1 MSESKQAE
9 AARVEQ
15 PARYDFFKTIQG
27 YLDEASDAIHLEP
40 YIRTI
45 LSQPKNEIIVN
56 FPVRMDDGSVRL
68 FKGYRVQHSNIIG
81 PFKGG
86 VRYHQD
92 VTLDDCKALAAMMT
106 WKCALMRLPY
116 GGGKGGVKFD
126 PRTLSKAELQRVT
139 RRFFFSLGSNIGP
152 DFDIPAPDVGTNAQT
167 MAWAMDTYAN
177 TVGHINKQGVK
188 GVVTGKP
195 IASGGTL
202 GREKATGQGVVHCIT
217 EWAQEKGFNLE
228 GATMIVQGFGNVGSH
243 TATILSRMGV
253 STIAVGDHSGY
264 LYNPEGFNPHKLQDY
279 VATHGSIAGYPSGK
293 AITREEFFATKAD
306 LFVPAALENQI
317 GVKEARALDVKV
329 IAEGANGPTHPAGE
343 KILLERGIDILPDVL
358 ANAGGVTVSYFEW
371 VQNKRSESWTLEEV
385 DEKLETAMRRAYHD
399 VANMARAKRLPMRI
413 AAYAVAL
420 NRIQSVYRERDI
432 FPLATAAPAPSPRAH
447 QSSRRAS
454 AAWRQPSS
462 TISGRPTAQGV
473 SCLQTRDS
481 PSSKQNSGAVQ
492 SALPPHLAS
501 GFWHAKPK
509 SKQIS
514 SLP

>member
-1 MSESKQAE
+1 MSDTPSASQTE
-9 AARVEQ
+9 APRPEK
-15 PARYDFFKTIQG
+15 YDFFGVIQA
-27 YLDEASDAIHLEP
+27 YLDQAADAIRLEP

-86 VRYHQD
+86 IRYHQD

-106 WKCALMRLPY
+106 WKGALMRLPY
-116 GGGKGGVKFD
+116 GGGKGGVKFN
-126 PRTLSKAELQRVT
+126 PRSVSNAELQRIT

-152 DFDIPAPDVGTNAQT
+152 DFDIPAPDVGTNSQM

-217 EWAQEKGFNLE
+217 EWAREKGFDLA

-243 TATILSRMGV
+243 TATILAKLGV

-264 LYNPEGFNPHKLQDY
+264 MANPEGFNAHKLQDW
-279 VATHGSIAGYPSGK
+279 VSEHGSIAGYPGGK
-293 AITREEFFATKAD
+293 QISREEFFSTKAD
-306 LFVPAALENQI
+306 IFTPAALENQV
-317 GVKEARALDVKV
+317 GAAEAQLLNVKLV
-329 IAEGANGPTHPAGE
+329 AEGANGPLNPAGE
-343 KILLERGIDILPDVL
+343 KILTEKGIDILPDVL
-358 ANAGGVTVSYFEW
+358 ANSGGVTVSYYEW
-371 VQNKRSESWTLEEV
+371 VQNKNSQSWTLEEV
-385 DEKLETAMRRAYHD
+385 EEKLETAMKLAYAD
-399 VANMARAKRLPMRI
+399 VTAMARSHKLPLRI

-420 NRIQSVYRERDI
+420 KRIQSVYRERDI
-432 FPLATAAPAPSPRAH
+432 FPLGLSPIPAGSRHLRARRTLQVRLRAANGDLPPVSTKAHPR
-447 QSSRRAS
+447 RLRCVG
-454 AAWRQPSS
+454 
-462 TISGRPTAQGV
+462 GRP
-473 SCLQTRDS
+473 
-481 PSSKQNSGAVQ
+481 
-492 SALPPHLAS
+492 
-501 GFWHAKPK
+501 
-509 SKQIS
+509 
-514 SLP
+514 